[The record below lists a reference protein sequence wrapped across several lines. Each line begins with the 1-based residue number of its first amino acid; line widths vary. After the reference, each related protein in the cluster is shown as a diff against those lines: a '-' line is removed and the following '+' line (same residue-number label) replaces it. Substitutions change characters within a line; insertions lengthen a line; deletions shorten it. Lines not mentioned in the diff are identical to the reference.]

1 MSLTTQA
8 FLHTK
13 AIIQK
18 AAELN
23 RHLLESRPTQDL
35 SFCHFCNRQFPD
47 SLELL
52 QHQQRHH
59 WRCFVCSSHCSSFSI
74 LIDHCAFQHKSALQ
88 GECDGNQGKSVPK
101 VLSNPP
107 LGTPLCI
114 PLSTTKNEGGDPATA
129 VRLKLFVGKSIFRT
143 TLGVATIE
151 QLQHVLCCVLP
162 PHKNFLV
169 RYEDE
174 DEDLITLS
182 STQDILEAMAIQRV
196 SAGTQ
201 DILKL
206 VVTPSPNVPPKG
218 VLMGIESSTQSPH
231 CERPTSPSG
240 QPKQASME
248 VEHSCDGSNRSLESP
263 ALRKLQAKPSTTL
276 KLPLKDPRERSPE
289 HKKCARSRSREAAR

>member
-1 MSLTTQA
+1 M
-8 FLHTK
+8 
-13 AIIQK
+13 
-18 AAELN
+18 
-23 RHLLESRPTQDL
+23 
-35 SFCHFCNRQFPD
+35 
-47 SLELL
+47 
-52 QHQQRHH
+52 
-59 WRCFVCSSHCSSFSI
+59 
-74 LIDHCAFQHKSALQ
+74 
-88 GECDGNQGKSVPK
+88 PK

-114 PLSTTKNEGGDPATA
+114 PLSTTKNEGADPATA

-182 STQDILEAMAIQRV
+182 STQDILEAMAIQHV

-218 VLMGIESSTQSPH
+218 VLMGIESSTQYATIREQGMSLGRSPH

-240 QPKQASME
+240 QPKQVSME